1 MTSPKPE
8 ILVVDDERDLVWTLE
23 QSLHDEGYLVSVA
36 YDGLGALRT
45 ANERRPDLVILDIRM
60 PLLDGLGVCCELRRN
75 DEFSTMPILFLTER
89 NLVMDRIKGFNSG
102 GDDYLAKPFDLG
114 ELKARVR
121 ALLRRS
127 RFHLVTPGTSPG
139 EASILTC
146 QDLRF
151 DALSHQVQVHGK
163 VVQLT
168 PTECDLFTYLI
179 THRGRILTSQQ
190 LAQWALGNRL
200 LPEDASLVRWHIK
213 NLRQKIESDPQHPV
227 YILTVPHQGYIL
239 ADSVPAL

>member
-1 MTSPKPE
+1 MTSRTVE
-8 ILVVDDERDLVWTLE
+8 ILVVDDERDLVWELE

-36 YDGLGALRT
+36 YDGLGALRV
-45 ANERRPDLVILDIRM
+45 AKERRPDLMILDIRM
-60 PLLDGLGVCCELRRN
+60 PLLDGMEVCSELRRN
-75 DEFSTMPILFLTER
+75 DEFSMMPILFLTER
-89 NLVMDRIKGFNSG
+89 NLVIDRIKCFNSG

-127 RFHLVTPGTSPG
+127 RFHQDTSGMPPE
-139 EASILTC
+139 EASILTYHN
-146 QDLRF
+146 LRF
-151 DALSHQVQVHGK
+151 HVLTHQVEVHGK

-168 PTECDLFTYLI
+168 PTECDLFAYLI
-179 THRGRILTSQQ
+179 THPGRILTSQQ

-200 LPEDASLVRWHIK
+200 LPEDANLVRWHIK

-239 ADSVPAL
+239 ADGALSS